1 MVDTHLQNSALG
13 IVVAFPILA
22 GIAVLLRLWS
32 RHLSRSALTSD
43 DYLITVGYILAVVQ
57 SVTSWYCGYTNAK
70 RKEFSQHVLTRA
82 PSDITT
88 NYVGIHYN
96 DIPKDR
102 DVKTGF
108 IVSSLA
114 AVNDGCCNL
123 PGVIEQWNYVNQLVY
138 NPALTVVKL
147 SILLFLRRLESQSRV
162 VNGLIWGA
170 MAFIVGL
177 FIATLFVDI
186 FQCRPIAYVYD
197 MSIPDGTCIDQGG
210 FYVSTAAL
218 NLLTD
223 LVVLSI
229 PIIITWSLQM
239 PLRRKIAV
247 CVILCLGGVAT
258 AIGVWRIVILAQV
271 FLTHKVNLDP
281 TYNIGFCSSAIEVN
295 VAVITACGPSVKAI
309 ASRYLPHLLGTSH
322 RETSSYAAGT
332 SGSRGRFPG
341 SKLFTSNKSPLHSN
355 ADDGYEMADPNA
367 GNTVSIGRSG
377 SGRFDMRKYRRG
389 GDSPSISSGSE
400 NGVAGI
406 VKTTDVSVKYTVGE
420 VTFDN
425 RSRDGKHASVDSLV

>member
-13 IVVAFPILA
+13 IVVAFPVLG
-22 GIAVLLRLWS
+22 GITVLLRLWS
-32 RHLSRSALTSD
+32 RHSSRSALTSD

-57 SVTSWYCGYTNAK
+57 SVTSWYYI
-70 RKEFSQHVLTRA
+70 E
-82 PSDITT
+82 T
-88 NYVGIHYN
+88 NYIGIHYN

-108 IVSSLA
+108 I
-114 AVNDGCCNL
+114 
-123 PGVIEQWNYVNQLVY
+123 WNYVNQLVY
-138 NPALTVVKL
+138 NPALTVVKV
-147 SILLFLRRLESQSRV
+147 SILIFLRRLESQSRV

-170 MAFIVGL
+170 MAFVVGL
-177 FIATLFVDI
+177 FIATLMVDI
-186 FQCRPIAYVYD
+186 FQCRPVAYVYD
-197 MSIPDGTCIDQGG
+197 MSIPGGTCIDQGG

-229 PIIITWSLQM
+229 PIIITRSLQM

-295 VAVITACGPSVKAI
+295 VAVITACGPSMNAI
-309 ASRYLPHLLGTSH
+309 ASRYLPRLLGTSR
-322 RETSSYAAGT
+322 RETSGYAAGT
-332 SGSRGRFPG
+332 SGSRGRFHG
-341 SKLFTSNKSPLHSN
+341 SKRFMSKNLHSSE
-355 ADDGYEMADPNA
+355 DDRYELVDPNA
-367 GNTVSIGRSG
+367 RNTVSISRTG

-389 GDSPSISSGSE
+389 GDSPNISR
-400 NGVAGI
+400 GV
-406 VKTTDVSVKYTVGE
+406 TP
-420 VTFDN
+420 DN
-425 RSRDGKHASVDSLV
+425 RSRDGKHATVDSLV

>member
-1 MVDTHLQNSALG
+1 M
-13 IVVAFPILA
+13 II
-22 GIAVLLRLWS
+22 
-32 RHLSRSALTSD
+32 
-43 DYLITVGYILAVVQ
+43 
-57 SVTSWYCGYTNAK
+57 CGYTNAK
-70 RKEFSQHVLTRA
+70 RKEGSQHVLTPA
-82 PSDITT
+82 PSDIKT
-88 NYVGIHYN
+88 NYIGIHYH

-108 IVSSLA
+108 I
-114 AVNDGCCNL
+114 
-123 PGVIEQWNYVNQLVY
+123 WNYVNQLVY

-147 SILLFLRRLESQSRV
+147 SILFLLRRLESQSRV

-197 MSIPDGTCIDQGG
+197 MSIPGGTCIDQGG

-295 VAVITACGPSVKAI
+295 VAVITACGPSMKAI
-309 ASRYLPHLLGTSH
+309 ASRYLPRLLGTSR
-322 RETSSYAAGT
+322 RETSSYAIGT

-341 SKLFTSNKSPLHSN
+341 SKLFTSNMSPLHCN
-355 ADDGYEMADPNA
+355 ADDGYEMADRML
-367 GNTVSIGRSG
+367 GIL
-377 SGRFDMRKYRRG
+377 
-389 GDSPSISSGSE
+389 PSISSGSE

-406 VKTTDVSVKYTVGE
+406 VKTMDVSVKYTVGE
-420 VTFDN
+420 VTPDN
-425 RSRDGKHASVDSLV
+425 LSRDGKHASFDSLV

>member
-13 IVVAFPILA
+13 IVIAFPILA

-57 SVTSWYCGYTNAK
+57 SVTSWYYI
-70 RKEFSQHVLTRA
+70 E
-82 PSDITT
+82 T
-88 NYVGIHYN
+88 NYIGIHYN

-108 IVSSLA
+108 I
-114 AVNDGCCNL
+114 
-123 PGVIEQWNYVNQLVY
+123 WNYVNQLVY

-147 SILLFLRRLESQSRV
+147 SILLFLRRLESRSRV

-170 MAFIVGL
+170 MAFVVGL

-186 FQCRPIAYVYD
+186 FQCRPVAYVYD
-197 MSIPDGTCIDQGG
+197 MSIPGGTCINQGG

-271 FLTHKVNLDP
+271 FLTHEVNLDP

-295 VAVITACGPSVKAI
+295 VAVITACGPSMKAI
-309 ASRYLPHLLGTSH
+309 ASRYLPRLLGISR
-322 RETSSYAAGT
+322 RETSGYAAGT

-341 SKLFTSNKSPLHSN
+341 SKRFTSNNLHSTE
-355 ADDGYEMADPNA
+355 DDRYEMADPNA
-367 GNTVSIGRSG
+367 RNTVSIGRTG

-420 VTFDN
+420 VTPDN
-425 RSRDGKHASVDSLV
+425 RSRDGKHASVDSFV